1 MQPLLAMKV
10 VGDSEVT
17 MHLEKRVL
25 GRGLAALIPAKQT
38 ADNMQVLE
46 SNIQQSVRTI
56 PIEKIKANKYQPR
69 GEFNQEALSDL
80 EASIKEKGFIQ
91 PVLVRLKDNEYELIA
106 GERRLR
112 AAKKLG
118 YKEMPVIIKEASDLD
133 SLELSIIENIQRE
146 NLNPID
152 QAREYKR
159 LQEEFDMTQE
169 KVADTIGKDRATVAN
184 ILRLLNLPAKIQEY
198 VSRGT
203 ISMGHAR
210 AMLSLAKESE
220 QIRLCTK
227 VMKEDLSVR
236 DTESYAKKMAGAG
249 QCPIPIK
256 VGHKD
261 PNLNS
266 KEQELREIFGTKV
279 KILKAKKGG
288 KIEIEFY
295 SDMDMER
302 VITLLKSK
310 R

>member
-1 MQPLLAMKV
+1 
-10 VGDSEVT
+10 

-25 GRGLAALIPAKQT
+25 GRGLAALIPEKET
-38 ADNMQVLE
+38 TDSMQVLE
-46 SNIQQSVRTI
+46 SNIQQSVRNI
-56 PIEKIKANKYQPR
+56 SIEKIKANKYQPR
-69 GEFNQEALSDL
+69 EEFNQEALSDL
-80 EASIKEKGFIQ
+80 VASIKEKGFIQ
-91 PVLVRLKDNEYELIA
+91 PILVRLKDNEYELIA

-118 YKEMPVIIKEASDLD
+118 YKEIPAIIKEASDLD

-146 NLNPID
+146 DLNPID
-152 QAREYKR
+152 QAKAYKR
-159 LQEEFDMTQE
+159 LQDEFDMTQE

-227 VMKEDLSVR
+227 IMKEDLSVR
-236 DTESYAKKMAGAG
+236 ETESYAKKMDLNK
-249 QCPIPIK
+249 PKSKISD
-256 VGHKD
+256 KD
-261 PNLNS
+261 PNLYS
-266 KEQELREIFGTKV
+266 LEQELREIFGTKV
-279 KILKAKKGG
+279 KILKSKKGG

-295 SDMDMER
+295 SDVDMER
-302 VITLLKSK
+302 VLTLLKSK

>member
-1 MQPLLAMKV
+1 M
-10 VGDSEVT
+10 
-17 MHLEKRVL
+17 EKRVL
-25 GRGLAALIPAKQT
+25 GRGLAALIPEKQVGNGLKPFPT
-38 ADNMQVLE
+38 MQALE
-46 SNIQQSVRTI
+46 SNIQQSVRNI

-69 GEFNQEALSDL
+69 EEFNQETLSDL
-80 EASIKEKGFIQ
+80 AASIKEKGFIQ

-118 YKEMPVIIKEASDLD
+118 YKEIPAIIKEASDLD
-133 SLELSIIENIQRE
+133 SLEISIIENIQRE
-146 NLNPID
+146 NLNSID
-152 QAREYKR
+152 QAKAYKR
-159 LQEEFDMTQE
+159 LQDEFDMTQE

-220 QIRLCTK
+220 QMRLCTK
-227 VMKEDLSVR
+227 IMKDDLSVR
-236 DTESYAKKMAGAG
+236 DTESYAKKLALNK
-249 QCPIPIK
+249 PK
-256 VGHKD
+256 SKTSDKD
-261 PNLNS
+261 PNLDS
-266 KEQELREIFGTKV
+266 LEQELREIFGTKV
-279 KILKAKKGG
+279 KILKSKKGG

-295 SDMDMER
+295 SDVDMER
-302 VITLLKSK
+302 VLTLLKSK